1 MVFMISFGNSL
12 KSLLETVR
20 KHPILP
26 YLALKTPYLAPKGA
40 QIAPKYHFPLGGGW
54 FSLNNILLGQHFQ
67 NVKKQYL
74 GPSPA

>member
-26 YLALKTPYLAPKGA
+26 YLALNSPYLALFSP
-40 QIAPKYHFPLGGGW
+40 QRSPKYHFPLGGGW

-67 NVKKQYL
+67 NVKNHYL